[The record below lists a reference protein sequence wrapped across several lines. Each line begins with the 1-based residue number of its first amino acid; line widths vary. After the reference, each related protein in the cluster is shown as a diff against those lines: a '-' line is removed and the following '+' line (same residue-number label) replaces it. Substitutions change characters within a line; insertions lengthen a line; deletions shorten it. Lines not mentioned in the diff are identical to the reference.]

1 MDSWQVLV
9 FFIFPMASVLLMF
22 FLKRKILWISPIIST
37 VLSVMYSILVMPSI
51 LTVAESSIFWAI
63 TIPMQLIIAIFFTA
77 AAYIISWLLKKR
89 ALRNK

>member
-1 MDSWQVLV
+1 MDSWQALV

-37 VLSVMYSILVMPSI
+37 ALSVIYSILVIPSI

-63 TIPMQLIIAIFFTA
+63 TIPLQLAIAISFTVV
-77 AAYIISWLLKKR
+77 AYFISWLLKKR